1 MPVKLNLDD
10 LHQRHRALT
19 EPLAGAY
26 REAAAVCMNRH
37 HDSPAEMTVI
47 DNGTRRSAELS
58 WPVPDAR
65 MLAAWA
71 NEIDTTEF
79 GAYGCVISAVEL
91 TRGLFAIRRAET
103 GTGAD
108 YYVGRQGSGDD
119 LEDCLRLEVSGLSS
133 GPVGEV
139 NRRLVEKVSQSL
151 RGNSSLPALAGV
163 VGFSAKMIMIQ
174 DV

>member
-1 MPVKLNLDD
+1 
-10 LHQRHRALT
+10 
-19 EPLAGAY
+19 
-26 REAAAVCMNRH
+26 MNRH

-58 WPVPDAR
+58 WPKPDAR

-71 NEIDTTEF
+71 NDIDTTEE
-79 GAYGCVISAVEL
+79 GAYGCVIAAVEL
-91 TRGLFAIRRAET
+91 ARGLFAIRRAET

-108 YYVGRQGSGDD
+108 YYVGRQDSGDD

-133 GPVGEV
+133 GAAKEV

-151 RGNSSLPALAGV
+151 KGNSSLPALAGV
-163 VGFSAKMIMIQ
+163 IGFSAKMIMIQ